1 MSTLSVS
8 KYRAH
13 DHAPLHSPACPAALA
28 CRLPVGPFL
37 LGTCLPT
44 LRVPIARL
52 YTAAYY
58 EDVCRHSRRL
68 VLAADRTA
76 DVWRK
81 QHAMASAEP
90 RTTVGVAPGLIAP
103 TLFLAPLEK
112 VLNNASLRSA
122 RTWSNLTSSAPQSR
136 LHSHAPSN
144 IRTLS
149 NERNLG
155 ALTHSLACPRAPSLA
170 PIVPP
175 SPSPRRAW
183 TVLRLQPTAL
193 RDYQE
198 RTDGALF
205 GALGI
210 RTSKL
215 QSAGTLARKD
225 GIPLRPRSHLGPF
238 LLRPRSHSRP
248 LPLCSILAGS
258 LSAIDFPLR
267 HRRCRCRDAKHVGQ
281 GARWHGRAPGT
292 DSGAHVRE
300 SSVRR
305 LCKLHSSDSTA
316 CTIQRTAHLQHATCH
331 AARIRQTA
339 QCASAFA
346 VQPIDSGHAS

>member
-1 MSTLSVS
+1 M
-8 KYRAH
+8 
-13 DHAPLHSPACPAALA
+13 
-28 CRLPVGPFL
+28 
-37 LGTCLPT
+37 
-44 LRVPIARL
+44 

-81 QHAMASAEP
+81 QHAAASAEP
-90 RTTVGVAPGLIAP
+90 RTTVGVAPSLIAP

-122 RTWSNLTSSAPQSR
+122 RTWSTFTSSAPQSR

-149 NERNLG
+149 NGRNLG

-170 PIVPP
+170 PTVPP

-225 GIPLRPRSHLGPF
+225 GIPLRPSVPLQSIPAEASFPLSPVPTSPHCRAPF
-238 LLRPRSHSRP
+238 P
-248 LPLCSILAGS
+248 LAGS
-258 LSAIDFPLR
+258 LVSIGSALPTQAR
-267 HRRCRCRDAKHVGQ
+267 SQRKCSCRDTKHVAQ
-281 GARWHGRAPGT
+281 GAHLHERGSRA
-292 DSGAHVRE
+292 DCGAHVGG

-305 LCKLHSSDSTA
+305 PCKLRASCSLA
-316 CTIQRTAHLQHATCH
+316 RTIQRTAHLQMPSVGECDTCH
-331 AARIRQTA
+331 
-339 QCASAFA
+339 SAHLHL
-346 VQPIDSGHAS
+346 PSSTTRHAS